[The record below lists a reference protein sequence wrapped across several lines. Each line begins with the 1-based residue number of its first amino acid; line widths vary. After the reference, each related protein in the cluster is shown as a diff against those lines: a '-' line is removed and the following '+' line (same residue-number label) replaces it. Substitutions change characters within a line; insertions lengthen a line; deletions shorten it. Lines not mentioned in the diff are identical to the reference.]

1 MKTNQLKA
9 GAFLNYTIILLNA
22 AVGLIYTPYML
33 HKLGQSEYGLYSL
46 VSSVIAYLTLMDFGF
61 GNAVV
66 RYTAKYRAEG
76 KYDELHYLFGMFF
89 ILYCIISIL
98 VFIGG
103 FSLYLNTESMFGDT
117 MNQEEIER
125 AKIMMLILTFNMS
138 FTFIFHIFGS
148 IITAFEKFVF
158 QKTIQIIRLILNTI
172 TMVLL
177 LHLEYKAIAM
187 VVVLTIFNVS
197 SLLINLLYCK
207 SKLDVKIKFGHF
219 DKQLAAEIAVY
230 AFWIF
235 LNAIMDK
242 IYWSTGQF
250 ILGITSGTIAV
261 SVFAV
266 AINFEHMYMSFSTAI
281 SSVFLPKVTAMVA
294 QNKSNEE
301 ISELFIKTGR
311 IQFIVMAFI
320 LTAFFVLGSQFIK
333 IWAGE
338 EYSVSYYITFMF
350 FAALFIPLIQN
361 MGITILQARNQM
373 KFRCIL
379 YIIIAFVSLIGQIIL
394 SKEYGAYGCAIS
406 ISAAL
411 IIGQGIIMN
420 IYYKRKQG
428 LDITKFWKEILKMSI
443 SPCVIAVISFM
454 IFKRLEIQSY
464 TIFFLCATVF
474 SAVYIPC
481 FWFFSMNDYERQ
493 LIKEPIKKLLR
504 KKLS

>member
-1 MKTNQLKA
+1 MKFNQLKA
-9 GAFLNYTIILLNA
+9 GAALNYAIIILNA
-22 AVGLIYTPYML
+22 AIGLLYTPYML

-61 GNAVV
+61 GNAAV

-76 KYDELHYLFGMFF
+76 KKNELDYLYGMLF
-89 ILYCIISIL
+89 IFYCIISIL

-103 FSLYLNTESMFGDT
+103 FALYLNTESMFGDS
-117 MNQEEIER
+117 MSQDEIER

-158 QKTIQIIRLILNTI
+158 QKSVQIIRLFLNTL
-172 TMVLL
+172 TMILL
-177 LHLEYKAIAM
+177 LHFGYKAIAM
-187 VVVLTIFNVS
+187 VVALTVFNVVT
-197 SLLINLLYCK
+197 LLINLFYCK

-219 DKQLAAEIAVY
+219 DKQLATEIAIY

-250 ILGITSGTIAV
+250 ILGINSGTIAV

-266 AINFEHMYMSFSTAI
+266 AINFEHMYMNFSTAI
-281 SSVFLPKVTAMVA
+281 CGVFLPKVTAMVA

-301 ISELFIKTGR
+301 LSNLFIKTGR

-320 LTAFFVLGSQFIK
+320 LTGFWVLGSQFIR

-338 EYSVSYYITFMF
+338 EYSVSYYIAFMF

-379 YIIIAFVSLIGQIIL
+379 YIIIALISLVGQIVL
-394 SKEYGAYGCAIS
+394 SQKYGALGCAIS

-411 IIGQGIIMN
+411 IIGQGIVMN
-420 IYYKRKQG
+420 IYYQKKQG
-428 LDITKFWKEILKMSI
+428 LNIRKFWKEIFKMSI
-443 SPCVIAVISFM
+443 SPCLVSIVAFIA
-454 IFKRLEIQSY
+454 FKQVEIQSY
-464 TIFFLCATVF
+464 MSFCLYAAIF

-481 FWFFSMNDYERQ
+481 FWFFSMNDYERN
-493 LIKEPIKKLLR
+493 LIKEPVKKILG